1 MKLSRPTF
9 EEFISRNEH
18 KIRAVVHKRLPWNR
32 GDADDA
38 YQEILLAIWKA
49 WPKFDWSGRKG
60 SPYGLVMTI
69 AWKTAVTFGRHR
81 RCRQRGHELKDDIGL
96 MLDVQ
101 NWSAREAIATKRAR
115 AAGPPEPK
123 PWVEALCTED
133 RALVDLA
140 TAIAR
145 SGRLKGNVP
154 GYVFHMCQ
162 WLPQHWTIDEIK
174 STMYHW
180 YHRMDNARIAWER
193 GKPIGSEPRCARS
206 AERERLLAWTKKWLP
221 MVIRNVMD
229 LTKHP
234 HLRREHAA
242 KELRE
247 WRNRCWDIGPDRPA
261 VIASRDTWRK
271 RVCKITV
278 EQTVPAWIFSGQD
291 DFRACGWFRHNW
303 NRYAAG
309 IAAHGWDTWEN
320 IRKAQRAARTRKWA
334 AANPDTVAALLA
346 RPEVKARRRATARN
360 WNRSHRAQCSLS
372 HWRWAERKR
381 QAKVKLKSN

>member
-9 EEFISRNEH
+9 EEFIRRNEH
-18 KIRAVVHKRLPWNR
+18 KIRAVVHKRLSWNR

-81 RCRQRGHELKDDIGL
+81 RSRQRGHELKDDIGL

-346 RPEVKARRRATARN
+346 RPEVKARRAMTARN
-360 WNRSHRAQCSLS
+360 WNKSHRAQCSLARR
-372 HWRWAERKR
+372 RWAERKR
-381 QAKVKLKSN
+381 SDRFGTRD